1 MTSPSTSKNHRC
13 LNLISKC
20 KTVENL
26 KQIHGQFLTI
36 GLSHHTFPLSKLLLL
51 SSTLCLPYAL
61 SIFRRISNPSVFLY
75 NTLISSIVSTHQS
88 TQTHLAFSLYAQISR
103 PNEFTFPSL
112 FKASGFHPRW
122 HRRGRALHAH
132 VLKLLEPVSHDR
144 FVQAA
149 LVGFYANCGKLR
161 VARSLFDRITEPD
174 LATWNTLLDA
184 YASSDEGEGEIDLE
198 ECLRLFVNMRSSVR
212 PNEVSLVALMK
223 SCASL
228 GSLCGGVW
236 AHVYLLKT
244 NLSLNQ
250 FVGTSLIDLYSKC
263 GCLSFARQV
272 FDEMRQRDTL
282 CYNAMIRGLAVHGF
296 GLEAIGFYK
305 NLISQGL
312 APDEATFLVTI
323 SACSHSGLVDEAAI
337 VFSGSPFRSSPLTS
351 HRVSLHASRPV
362 SLRRGGVF
370 SRRGLAVKAALI
382 EPDGGKLMD
391 LVVEESK
398 RRVMKREAETVPV
411 RIMLNRVDLE
421 WVHVL
426 SEGWASPLRGFMRQS
441 EFLQTLHFNSIRL
454 EDGSVVNMSVP
465 IVLAIDDEQKSRVG
479 DSDRV
484 TLVDSSGNPIAIL
497 SDIEIYKH
505 PKEERIARTWGT
517 TAPGLPYAEEAITR
531 SGNWLIGGDLQVLE
545 PIKYNDGLDRFRL
558 SPSQLREEFTKRD
571 ADAVFAFQLR
581 NPVHNG
587 HALLMT
593 DTRRR
598 LLEMGYK
605 NPVLLLNPLGGFTKA
620 DDVPLSW
627 RMRQHEKVLEDGVLD
642 PETTVVSI
650 FPSPMHYAGPTEVQW
665 HAKARINAGAN
676 FYIVGRDPA
685 GMGHPTEKRDLY
697 DADHG
702 KQVLSMAPG
711 LERLNILPFK
721 VAAYDT
727 TQGKM
732 AFFDP
737 ARSQDF
743 LFISGTKM
751 RGLAKKKENPPDG
764 FMCPSGWKVLVD
776 YYDSVNA
783 ESGNGRVSEAAI
795 SA

>member
-1 MTSPSTSKNHRC
+1 M
-13 LNLISKC
+13 
-20 KTVENL
+20 
-26 KQIHGQFLTI
+26 
-36 GLSHHTFPLSKLLLL
+36 
-51 SSTLCLPYAL
+51 
-61 SIFRRISNPSVFLY
+61 
-75 NTLISSIVSTHQS
+75 
-88 TQTHLAFSLYAQISR
+88 
-103 PNEFTFPSL
+103 
-112 FKASGFHPRW
+112 
-122 HRRGRALHAH
+122 
-132 VLKLLEPVSHDR
+132 
-144 FVQAA
+144 
-149 LVGFYANCGKLR
+149 
-161 VARSLFDRITEPD
+161 
-174 LATWNTLLDA
+174 
-184 YASSDEGEGEIDLE
+184 ASS
-198 ECLRLFVNMRSSVR
+198 
-212 PNEVSLVALMK
+212 
-223 SCASL
+223 
-228 GSLCGGVW
+228 
-236 AHVYLLKT
+236 
-244 NLSLNQ
+244 
-250 FVGTSLIDLYSKC
+250 
-263 GCLSFARQV
+263 
-272 FDEMRQRDTL
+272 
-282 CYNAMIRGLAVHGF
+282 
-296 GLEAIGFYK
+296 
-305 NLISQGL
+305 
-312 APDEATFLVTI
+312 
-323 SACSHSGLVDEAAI
+323 AAI
-337 VFSGSPFRSSPLTS
+337 VFSGSPFRPSQINS
-351 HRVSLHASRPV
+351 HRVPRYASTSSAFVV
-362 SLRRGGVF
+362 SLRRRGTS
-370 SRRGLAVKAALI
+370 SRSRVKAALI

-398 RRVMKREAETVPV
+398 RRVMKREAESVTV
-411 RIMLNRVDLE
+411 RIKLNRVDLE

-465 IVLAIDDEQKSRVG
+465 IVLAIDDDQKSRIG

-737 ARSQDF
+737 SRSQDF
-743 LFISGTKM
+743 VFISGTKM

-776 YYDSVNA
+776 YYDSLNA